1 MRNHLRMASL
11 LCAIWLGWF
20 PALSAQVV
28 PSGQDSTS
36 SPAPAETA
44 DRATNATSGSRPE
57 VLFRTESGDLIP
69 LDRLLNPDVVTEI
82 LSRTA
87 EQRNVPRYSIAEM
100 DIQGTIEKDVVRLS
114 VELDV
119 QVRAEKEWVAVPI
132 AFGDVY
138 LTKFDHSSE
147 NKNADAV
154 LATAEQNARRWYLY
168 GAGLHTLKFDLVG
181 KTRAVSPGVSQLVLS
196 PPVSTASHAVLEFAG
211 PVEIQK
217 LPAGSVPTMTR
228 DDKGVRTIE
237 FWGLDNAFSLTWA
250 TVAPQV
256 ALRPNLRAEN
266 RLKLDLTTIPVNLTG
281 TQALEISGSPVS
293 EVRVNYPEG
302 FKLVRVD
309 ARNAAG
315 VSVLHH
321 YEQPSPGGPTATVV
335 TLTSAVEGV
344 LNLSFEM
351 ELENRTFPQDIRVA
365 IPSLQDANVQT
376 GDVDILIPTGLV
388 VQQTRIEGAQRRR
401 VTAETDQSVA
411 ATAFRLRSPESN
423 IVLHVE
429 ETEAQFALENEL
441 RVTPSAETVA
451 LDVRYRISVTKG
463 ALQELAVEWPG
474 LVSGGWQLRSGNCTL
489 ISGKEKTPTALVF
502 SETEPHVL
510 NVTFPERQSGEFVVE
525 FGAVANLEDVRSGK
539 VTLQCPQIRGA
550 QRAPFLIRTVESD
563 AHSVVPMRVGPD
575 GKLQAIGR
583 SAMEKSL
590 ESTESGAAV
599 WFLDDPSFPVRFELP
614 SQSARIIASVSA
626 GLTPTSQGIEVRETI
641 NFNVEHRDLDGIS
654 LRIPDSVTP
663 IVRLRGVDEPLRA
676 TLEGQGIWNF
686 RLMPPRRG
694 LLLVDVSYLYAD
706 VQQSGSGKETS
717 LKVPLVTPDNA
728 AEVRGIQVG
737 TAALSGLEVNDKD
750 VWKPV
755 FSESFDLA
763 WQTTQTTP
771 AVPVLWKDRPTGQ
784 TLVSPDLLLART
796 QIIGRQAIT
805 TLRASYETLPDFVT
819 VEVPSTLQLE
829 AIVWNGQSLTS
840 GNASRGKIQA
850 QTIASRN
857 VVLWTIAARQIN
869 TTTTGSVSLEVRT
882 RQKLSSSGTPWR
894 KMAFER
900 PAVVG
905 ESAAVPVLWCVGSQ
919 DEYRLAGARGAYIS
933 LTQQSA
939 VVIPGGE
946 TVRTLADRQV
956 AAILSPFPE
965 TLKASA
971 GKQMEEWLSVE
982 GRQDLYFAS
991 ADSGPLVLYLVPG
1004 VSLLLASALICVVFF
1019 LLMTLVRQVSLIA
1032 PVLLMSCVILVAWL
1046 LEPEWTLM
1054 LIPYVAGGLL
1064 CGVVSVA
1071 FQRFVSDRRLRVQ
1084 GLPAATGELPTVFGY
1099 TEMLEASGQGR
1110 REQGSAN
1117 VGTGSAEFSL
1127 GTSR

>member
-1 MRNHLRMASL
+1 MRHHLRMVSV
-11 LCAIWLGWF
+11 LCAIWLGGLQCL
-20 PALSAQVV
+20 PAQTV
-28 PSGQDSTS
+28 PAGQE
-36 SPAPAETA
+36 SPPSPVPGESA
-44 DRATNATSGSRPE
+44 DRTLNSAAGNRPE
-57 VLFRTESGDLIP
+57 VLFRTESGELIP
-69 LDRLLNPDVVTEI
+69 LERLLNPDVVTD
-82 LSRTA
+82 LLTRTA
-87 EQRNVPRYSIAEM
+87 EQRNVPRFSIAEM
-100 DIQGTIEKDVVRLS
+100 EIQGKIEKDMVRLS

-138 LTKFDHSSE
+138 LTRFEHSSE
-147 NKNADAV
+147 SPGADAV

-168 GAGLHTLKFDLVG
+168 GAGLHALKFELVG
-181 KTRAVSPGVSQLVLS
+181 KTRAVSPGVSQLILS
-196 PPVSTASHAVLEFAG
+196 PPVATASHAVLEFAG

-228 DDKGVRTIE
+228 DDKGVRTVE

-256 ALRPNLRAEN
+256 ALRPNIRAEN

-293 EVRVNYPEG
+293 EVRVTYPEG
-302 FKLVRVD
+302 FKLQRVD
-309 ARNAAG
+309 ARNSAG
-315 VSVLHH
+315 ISVLNN
-321 YEQPSPGGPTATVV
+321 YELTSTTGPASAIVR
-335 TLTSAVEGV
+335 LTSAVEGV
-344 LNLSFEM
+344 LNLTFEM
-351 ELENRTFPQDIRVA
+351 ELENRAFPQDIRVA

-429 ETEAQFALENEL
+429 ETEAQFALENEI

-463 ALQELAVEWPG
+463 ALQELTVEWPG

-489 ISGKEKTPTALVF
+489 ISGKERTPTALVF

-510 NVTFPERQSGEFVVE
+510 NVSFPERQSGEFTVE
-525 FGAVANLEDVRSGK
+525 IGAVAGLEDVRSGK
-539 VTLQCPQIRGA
+539 VVLQCPQIRGA

-563 AHSVVPMRVGPD
+563 AHSVVPMRVGSD

-590 ESTESGAAV
+590 EPNASGAAV
-599 WFLDDPSFPVRFELP
+599 WFLDDPSFPIRFELP
-614 SQSARIIASVSA
+614 TQSARIVASVSA

-641 NFNVEHRDLDGIS
+641 NFNVEHRDLNGIS

-686 RLMPPRRG
+686 RLSPSRRG
-694 LLLVDVSYLYAD
+694 LLLVDVNYLYSD
-706 VQQSGSGKETS
+706 VSASGSGKETT

-728 AEVRGIQVG
+728 AEVLGIQVG
-737 TAALSGLEVNDKD
+737 TAALSGLQVNDKEI
-750 VWKPV
+750 WKPV
-755 FSESFDLA
+755 FSEAFDLA

-771 AVPVLWKDRPTGQ
+771 AVSVLWKDRPAGR

-805 TLRASYETLPDFVT
+805 TLRASYETVPEFIT
-819 VEVPSTLQLE
+819 IEVPQSLQLE

-850 QTIASRN
+850 QNIAERN

-869 TTTTGSVSLEVRT
+869 TTPGLVSLEVRT
-882 RQKLSSSGTPWR
+882 RQKLSSTGTPW
-894 KMAFER
+894 KKLAFER
-900 PAVVG
+900 ATVVG

-946 TVRTLADRQV
+946 TARTLADRQV

-965 TLKASA
+965 SLKATA
-971 GKQMEEWLSVE
+971 GRQMEEWLSVD

-1032 PVLLMSCVILVAWL
+1032 PVLLMSCVVLVAWL

-1054 LIPYVAGGLL
+1054 LIPYVVGGIL

-1071 FQRFVSDRRLRVQ
+1071 FQRFVSDRRLRFQ

-1099 TEMLEASGQGR
+1099 AEMLEASGQGR

-1117 VGTGSAEFSL
+1117 VGAGSAEFSL